1 MTKTVKGLILGAV
14 AAVSYGTNPLFAVPL
29 YAEGMDSGSV
39 LVYRYSIAALILA
52 LMMIAGKQ
60 SFRLPR
66 KAIVPM
72 IVMGIVFAL
81 SSLLL
86 FEAYRHMDV
95 GIASTLLFMEPVFL
109 ALIMRFVYGE
119 RLSRST
125 VVSIAICMAGVLLL
139 CNPGPGARVTVLGI
153 VLVMLSAFSYGI
165 YMAMVNKSA
174 AGRLPG
180 MTLTFYSLLFG
191 MTVFAVSSRGFTAV
205 SPVAHTWLSIS
216 CVLGIAIVPTIVSLV
231 AVNVAIKNIGAVPVS
246 ILGALEP
253 VTGAIVGV
261 FLFNEIMTARGALG
275 MILIIVAVMAM
286 VYNKR

>member
-1 MTKTVKGLILGAV
+1 MTKTGKGLILGAV

-119 RLSRST
+119 RLSHST

-139 CNPGPGARVTVLGI
+139 CNPGPGARATVLGI

-205 SPVAHTWLSIS
+205 SPVAPTWLSIS
-216 CVLGIAIVPTIVSLV
+216 CVLGIALVPTIVSLV